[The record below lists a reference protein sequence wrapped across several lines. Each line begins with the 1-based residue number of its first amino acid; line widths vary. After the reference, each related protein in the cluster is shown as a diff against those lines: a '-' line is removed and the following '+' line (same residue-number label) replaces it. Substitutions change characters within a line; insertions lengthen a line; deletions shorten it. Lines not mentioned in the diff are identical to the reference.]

1 MTRLTASERAKFA
14 CVDSKGR
21 RRLPIHDEAH
31 VRNALSRFERVS
43 FEDDAAREPA
53 RKRLLTAA
61 KKYGMASVGF
71 MASQLRLERGHNVS
85 DLSSLP
91 TGSVTFLMTDIEG
104 STALL
109 QRLGERHSTLLTDVR
124 RVIRRSVQNSGRYEV
139 RPCRRVLRGLQ
150 KVDRGRLG
158 GTCDPAPAARAGVV
172 GGRQRAGPRRH
183 PRRSTHAD
191 GRWLRGLTVHTV
203 ARVCAAAHGGQILVS
218 SRTKAAVSDTL
229 PPASVSGVGAASTCR
244 ASRTM
249 RVCSRSRRN
258 APELGS
264 AERLARVVPGRVR
277 SKTRRFMR
285 GRLSIHAGS
294 WSAFGPRDDEKR

>member
-1 MTRLTASERAKFA
+1 MTWLTASERAKFA

-31 VRNALSRFERVS
+31 ARNALSRFERVS

-109 QRLGERHSTLLTDVR
+109 QRLGERYSTLLTDVR
-124 RVIRRSVQNSGRYEV
+124 RVIRHSAQNSGGYEV
-139 RPCRRVLRGLQ
+139 DARADEYFAIFKNRPGPSRRHLRPSASCVSG
-150 KVDRGRLG
+150 RGRR
-158 GTCDPAPAARAGVV
+158 APACGSA
-172 GGRQRAGPRRH
+172 
-183 PRRSTHAD
+183 
-191 GRWLRGLTVHTV
+191 
-203 ARVCAAAHGGQILVS
+203 
-218 SRTKAAVSDTL
+218 
-229 PPASVSGVGAASTCR
+229 PASTAVD
-244 ASRTM
+244 
-249 RVCSRSRRN
+249 
-258 APELGS
+258 
-264 AERLARVVPGRVR
+264 
-277 SKTRRFMR
+277 
-285 GRLSIHAGS
+285 
-294 WSAFGPRDDEKR
+294 PR